1 MTAQSFGPVIEGG
14 DPNYEDGPPLE
25 ISAEA
30 FIRHLQR
37 RFAAQFTQ
45 VTTTNA
51 EQAAVIEQLQ
61 AMLTES
67 QSRETAAM
75 ALVEEMRLNITP
87 QPVTTVRH
95 DTNIIG
101 P

>member
-1 MTAQSFGPVIEGG
+1 MTAQSFGPASEDE
-14 DPNYEDGPPLE
+14 DPGFDTGPDIE

-61 AMLTES
+61 AMLTEAQS
-67 QSRETAAM
+67 QRTAAM
-75 ALVEEMRLNITP
+75 ALVEEMRSLSR
-87 QPVTTVRH
+87 Q
-95 DTNIIG
+95 
-101 P
+101 